1 MNPARKPK
9 TPIFQS
15 SSAGGIT
22 IFRCMTDNGRG
33 NRGRGGARRG
43 DLEQP
48 LEERLQQLISSRL
61 QTVLSSVLSQVNA
74 RNDEVKAML
83 EKLNDRMIGL
93 EDLVKSREENQSET
107 SSDLPCSPT
116 KKSKHGSSSDG
127 IVILKEF
134 GDSSSV
140 FKTRLRE
147 RVRRYCL
154 SREGHMYFPP
164 NKTQVI

>member
-1 MNPARKPK
+1 MAE
-9 TPIFQS
+9 
-15 SSAGGIT
+15 
-22 IFRCMTDNGRG
+22 NGRE
-33 NRGRGGARRG
+33 NRGRGVGRRG
-43 DLEQP
+43 ESDQT

-61 QTVLSSVLSQVNA
+61 QTVMSSVLTQVNE

-83 EKLNDRMIGL
+83 EKLNDRIIGL
-93 EDLVKSREENQSET
+93 EDLVKTRGDTQSET
-107 SSDLPCSPT
+107 SNELLCSPT
-116 KKSKHGSSSDG
+116 KKSKLGSSSDG

-147 RVRRYCL
+147 RVRRCCL
-154 SREGHMYFPP
+154 SSQGHMYFPP

>member
-1 MNPARKPK
+1 LDDGKWQGQPW
-9 TPIFQS
+9 S
-15 SSAGGIT
+15 
-22 IFRCMTDNGRG
+22 GRG
-33 NRGRGGARRG
+33 TSR
-43 DLEQP
+43 LEQP

-61 QTVLSSVLSQVNA
+61 QTVISSVFLSQVNEI
-74 RNDEVKAML
+74 NDEVKAML